1 MVRLLLLLVT
11 IGGGVLQ
18 STVVAVA
25 GLGGITP
32 DVPLILTV
40 LIALRYGPESGCL
53 AGFVAGLM
61 QDATG
66 GGLVGVQALA
76 ALASTWMFPSSIE
89 GAMLVAVAAQV
100 AGRLSLRVSF
110 MVAVA
115 QTAVFAGLLARS
127 RPIDVAL
134 DVPLAWFAFEAFAIL
149 LTQVARSEAEGRAAL
164 LERNVQLLAT
174 RQLLA
179 DHARSAERLRIARN
193 LHDGLG
199 HHLTALSL
207 NLEAA
212 AHLGDVATREHITR
226 AQAVTRALLDETR
239 TSVAEARAAA
249 VDPLAAIRA
258 MLAPIDTPRV
268 HFDAPA
274 ALSLTDP
281 AQAEALLRLVQE
293 IVTNALRHAGA
304 RNLWISVSA
313 NGPAVEVRGRDD
325 GHGAADWHD
334 GHGLRGMRERLAE
347 LGGSL
352 DVASQ
357 PGAGFSVAARLPLA
371 EGAR

>member
-1 MVRLLLLLVT
+1 MVDFSERSHRLFRRAVWTTALVPSIVPLFVLDPQYPPAAIARWTVAYVVFLAAMWAARRGARPWPLLV
-11 IGGGVLQ
+11 GG
-18 STVVAVA
+18 
-25 GLGGITP
+25 
-32 DVPLILTV
+32 
-40 LIALRYGPESGCL
+40 
-53 AGFVAGLM
+53 
-61 QDATG
+61 
-66 GGLVGVQALA
+66 QALA
-76 ALASTWMFPSSIE
+76 ALAATWWFPSSVE

-100 AGRLSLRVSF
+100 ASRASMRLSF
-110 MVAVA
+110 AVAVT
-115 QTAVFAGLLARS
+115 QTAVFAGLLART

-149 LTQVARSEAEGRAAL
+149 LTHVARSEAEGRAAL

-212 AHLGDVATREHITR
+212 AHLGDGATREHITR
-226 AQAVTRALLDETR
+226 AQALTRALLDETR
-239 TSVAEARAAA
+239 RSVAEAREAA
-249 VDPLAAIRA
+249 VDPLGAIRA
-258 MLAPIDTPRV
+258 MLAPIESPRV
-268 HFDAPA
+268 HFDAPPSL
-274 ALSLTDP
+274 ALPDP

-313 NGPAVEVRGRDD
+313 DGPTVEVRGRDD
-325 GHGAADWHD
+325 GHGASAWND

-352 DVASQ
+352 EVASR
-357 PGAGFSVAARLPLA
+357 PGAGFTVAARLPVV

>member
-1 MVRLLLLLVT
+1 MVDFSERSHRLFRRALWTTALVPAIVPFFVLDPQYPRADIARWTAAYVAFLTAMWAARTGARLWPLLVAT
-11 IGGGVLQ
+11 Q
-18 STVVAVA
+18 A
-25 GLGGITP
+25 G
-32 DVPLILTV
+32 
-40 LIALRYGPESGCL
+40 A
-53 AGFVAGLM
+53 
-61 QDATG
+61 
-66 GGLVGVQALA
+66 ALA
-76 ALASTWMFPSSIE
+76 ATWLFPSSVE

-100 AGRLSLRVSF
+100 AGRKSMGLSFV
-110 MVAVA
+110 VAVT
-115 QTAVFAGLLARS
+115 QTAAFAALLARS

-149 LTQVARSEAEGRAAL
+149 LTHVARSEAEGRAVL

-212 AHLGDVATREHITR
+212 AHLGDGATREHITR

-258 MLAPIDTPRV
+258 MLAPIDSPRV
-268 HFDAPA
+268 HFDAPMT
-274 ALSLTDP
+274 LPVPDP

-293 IVTNALRHAGA
+293 IVTNVLRHAGA
-304 RNLWISVSA
+304 RNLWISVRA
-313 NGPAVEVRGRDD
+313 DGPTVEVRGHDD
-325 GHGAADWHD
+325 GHGAATWHD
-334 GHGLRGMRERLAE
+334 GHGLRGMRERLGA

-357 PGAGFSVAARLPLA
+357 PGAGFTVAARLPLV
-371 EGAR
+371 EGTP

>member
-1 MVRLLLLLVT
+1 MVDFSERSHRLFRRAVWTTALVPSIVPFFVLDPQYPPAAIAGWT
-11 IGGGVLQ
+11 AGYMVFLAAMWAARGG
-18 STVVAVA
+18 AR
-25 GLGGITP
+25 P
-32 DVPLILTV
+32 WPL
-40 LIALRYGPESGCL
+40 
-53 AGFVAGLM
+53 
-61 QDATG
+61 
-66 GGLVGVQALA
+66 LVGVQALA
-76 ALASTWMFPSSIE
+76 ALAATWCSRRASRARCSSPSPPRWP
-89 GAMLVAVAAQV
+89 AV
-100 AGRLSLRVSF
+100 LSLRVSF
-110 MVAVA
+110 AVAVA
-115 QTAVFAGLLARS
+115 QTAVFAGLLART

-149 LTQVARSEAEGRAAL
+149 LTHVARSEAEGRAAL

-212 AHLGDVATREHITR
+212 AHLGDGATREHITR
-226 AQAVTRALLDETR
+226 AQALTRALLDETR
-239 TSVAEARAAA
+239 TVGHRSARGRRRSRS
-249 VDPLAAIRA
+249 AAIRA
-258 MLAPIDTPRV
+258 MLAPIDSPRV

-274 ALSLTDP
+274 SLPLPDP

-313 NGPAVEVRGRDD
+313 DGPTVEVRGRDD
-325 GHGAADWHD
+325 GHGAAAWHD

-357 PGAGFSVAARLPLA
+357 PGAGFSVAARLPFA